1 MQYKLN
7 NFDLPTL
14 RPSCEIHGMDS
25 VESTELNS
33 LHLGEGLVGQP
44 YRSFEHQA
52 CVDPFH
58 TSLAFSLFGMIRF
71 LLGVILLLTTPAL
84 AQRPIDELLKAEYKA
99 SHFNGAVLAVKQG
112 RIVSQ
117 VNKGYA
123 NLQFQV
129 PITNDTRFPIASMT
143 KLFTAVLALQ
153 LVEKGSLQLE
163 DKVSVYVP
171 DLPANCQNIT
181 IQQLLTHTS
190 GLKNEPIQA
199 YRARYATAE
208 YVQKYVVKDEKNL
221 GASFNYNN
229 VDYVLLTRLL
239 EIVSKQSF
247 ATLVQAN
254 IFTPLK
260 MTNSGVLKEERVI
273 SNLAYGY
280 HNYTFGRGSS
290 KDTLRNDSR
299 YISNYAGAGAIYST
313 VTDLYKMVQ
322 ALQATTLLSAKTT
335 NTFLVKPQQT
345 TSYLDYARG
354 YPTIG
359 FYFNDKTLPEPVL
372 ERRGSIDGFNSV
384 LLADKEFKKVVL
396 ILTNTDQGDLEI
408 IGDKIYKALD

>member
-1 MQYKLN
+1 
-7 NFDLPTL
+7 
-14 RPSCEIHGMDS
+14 
-25 VESTELNS
+25 
-33 LHLGEGLVGQP
+33 
-44 YRSFEHQA
+44 
-52 CVDPFH
+52 
-58 TSLAFSLFGMIRF
+58 MIRF
-71 LLGVILLLTTPAL
+71 LLGLILLLTTPAF
-84 AQRPIDELLKAEYKA
+84 AQRPIDKLLQAEYQA
-99 SHFNGAVLAVKQG
+99 GHFNGAVLAVKQG
-112 RIVSQ
+112 RIVSH

-163 DKVSVYVP
+163 DKVSVHVP
-171 DLPANCQNIT
+171 DLPANCQDIT

-199 YRARYATAE
+199 YRAKYSTTE
-208 YVQKYVVKDEKNL
+208 YVKKYVVKDEKNPA
-221 GASFNYNN
+221 ASFNYNN
-229 VDYVLLTRLL
+229 VDYVLLTRVL
-239 EIVSKQSF
+239 EVVSKKSF
-247 ATLVQAN
+247 VQLVQAN

-260 MTNSGVLKEERVI
+260 MTNSGVLSEAKI
-273 SNLAYGY
+273 IPNLAYGY

-313 VTDLYKMVQ
+313 VTDLYSMVQ
-322 ALQATTLLSAKTT
+322 ALRTNTLLSAKTT
-335 NTFLVKPQQT
+335 NTFLIKPQPAT
-345 TSYLDYARG
+345 AYLDYARG

-384 LLADKEFKKVVL
+384 LLTDKEFKKIVL

-408 IGDKIYKALD
+408 IGDKIYKALE

>member
-1 MQYKLN
+1 MLSSM
-7 NFDLPTL
+7 T
-14 RPSCEIHGMDS
+14 
-25 VESTELNS
+25 
-33 LHLGEGLVGQP
+33 
-44 YRSFEHQA
+44 
-52 CVDPFH
+52 
-58 TSLAFSLFGMIRF
+58 RF
-71 LLGVILLLTTPAL
+71 LLSVTLLLSTRAF
-84 AQRPIDELLKAEYKA
+84 AQQPIDDLINAEYKA

-129 PITNDTRFPIASMT
+129 PITSDTRFPIASTT

-153 LVEKGSLQLE
+153 LVEKRSLKLE
-163 DKVSVYVP
+163 DKVSVYVL

-181 IQQLLTHTS
+181 IKELLTHYS

-199 YRARYATAE
+199 YRAKYSTAE
-208 YVQKYVVKDEKNL
+208 YVKNFVVKDEKKPV
-221 GASFNYNN
+221 ASFNYNN
-229 VDYVLLTRLL
+229 VDYVLLTRVL
-239 EIVSKQSF
+239 ETVSKKSF
-247 ATLVQAN
+247 ANLVQTN

-260 MTNSGVLKEERVI
+260 MTNSGVINEEKI
-273 SNLAYGY
+273 IPNLAYGY
-280 HNYTFGRGSS
+280 HNYTFGRGSN

-299 YISNYAGAGAIYST
+299 YLSNYAGAGAIYST

-322 ALQATTLLSAKTT
+322 ALKENTLLSAKTT

-345 TSYLDYARG
+345 TYLDYARG

-384 LLADKEFKKVVL
+384 ILTDKDFKKVVL
-396 ILTNTDQGDLEI
+396 ILTNTDTGDLEI
-408 IGDKIYKALD
+408 IGDKVYKALD